1 MSCVRGV
8 GGGGNESK
16 GLTFTRQLLSDN
28 QLLLPASE
36 ISKLLTQLQ
45 VELFSCRTE
54 ANALDAAA
62 QGASNAV
69 FLVMN
74 IIANLIAFLAFVE
87 FLNSVISWFGGL
99 LGADYI
105 TFQVNRFSQSIN
117 TVNISST
124 HLDEYDYSVENS
136 TV

>member
-1 MSCVRGV
+1 
-8 GGGGNESK
+8 
-16 GLTFTRQLLSDN
+16 
-28 QLLLPASE
+28 
-36 ISKLLTQLQ
+36 
-45 VELFSCRTE
+45 
-54 ANALDAAA
+54 
-62 QGASNAV
+62 
-69 FLVMN
+69 MN